1 MILGIKC
8 FLNQI
13 PMLTYNVESKT
24 SYPWRI
30 LSTTFKDIEERMSL
44 NLLKVHSRGEIIAE

>member
-13 PMLTYNVESKT
+13 PMLTRKQDLVSMKNVLKSFES
-24 SYPWRI
+24 
-30 LSTTFKDIEERMSL
+30 TFKRGDNCRIEL
-44 NLLKVHSRGEIIAE
+44 